1 LRTAVAAPIVIVL
14 EIVVLVLVF
23 VIKPNKQLK
32 PLGIYLIVVS
42 AIVLIGTGW
51 YGILARIQNKNQKA
65 GFNIQKTKEKHG
77 KGL

>member
-23 VIKPNKQLK
+23 VIK